1 MAARLAAAPAALRVR
16 RPAASLPAPRG
27 GQALGCSGGPPCAF
41 SAASS
46 PPRQRRRRAEGRAGG
61 WRDARPLSRVR
72 GPARPPPLPLPA
84 APQRRVGA
92 RRRRHARGPLCT
104 YATSSPPAPPARQAG
119 GAAPPAG
126 GAGPG
131 KQRRAGPCRAV
142 LCRAAPHRPA
152 PCRRPGRSAVLR
164 SCWRGVAGNL
174 RASPCSRRSE
184 RVAPACR
191 GAAGDESWA
200 VGPAAAAEQRIG
212 FCQSVGPKIT
222 RRSRRQRRHSPK

>member
-16 RPAASLPAPRG
+16 RPAASLPAPRR
-27 GQALGCSGGPPCAF
+27 GQARGCRGGPPCAS

-61 WRDARPLSRVR
+61 WRCARPLCRVR

-131 KQRRAGPCRAV
+131 RASRAVPRRRLAGP
-142 LCRAAPHRPA
+142 AA
-152 PCRRPGRSAVLR
+152 LR
-164 SCWRGVAGNL
+164 SSWRGVAGNL
-174 RASPCSRRSE
+174 GPSPCSRRRE

-200 VGPAAAAEQRIG
+200 VGPAAAAEQRVG
-212 FCQSVGPKIT
+212 FCHRRPQSNPAEHEAAPT
-222 RRSRRQRRHSPK
+222 PS